1 MMMRKTA
8 CAWIVAAAVVAT
20 ASAVVE
26 DSRLEQGRLQYELA
40 KSDSRLPRYGD
51 CWKSAVRDLEE
62 GCKRLTDDEQGG
74 HPTMRSILITTT
86 SNSVT
91 WWFMYCCSFAIGSS
105 KRCL

>member
-1 MMMRKTA
+1 MMSKT
-8 CAWIVAAAVVAT
+8 AWIVLAASAVVAT

-74 HPTMRSILITTT
+74 NSTIGSIMVNT

-91 WWFMYCCSFAIGSS
+91 W
-105 KRCL
+105 CLTAVVKWHCGLMK